1 MTNYTY
7 KFSNL
12 RVNTAEGVNSPHKP
26 CLLLAVIDL
35 AEAGGLVENEI
46 FYRPELTE
54 RFNDYFEV
62 VRREHDRPNIY
73 MPFFHLKGDGFWHPQ
88 ALDGREAVLDS
99 MDSARKHR
107 DITENIR
114 AIQLDSE
121 LHMILQNDESRQQLR
136 ATLVSSW
143 FGDRAER
150 VWSVVSQHKPDNE
163 AEAALRNNVEA
174 EATKVE
180 DSAIPARSAAFRRL
194 VLQAYDYRC
203 AATGWRII
211 MPGGSSLIEAA
222 HIVPFSET
230 YNDDPRN
237 GLALTPTFHVALDR
251 NLIAPGPDMKWRVSP
266 AFDKR
271 IPDNRPFVD
280 LAGQDVIFFGDEKFR
295 PRRDYLETRV
305 KMLLKN

>member
-1 MTNYTY
+1 MTNYID

-12 RVNTAEGVNSPHKP
+12 RVNTVGGVSPHKP

-35 AEAGGLVENEI
+35 AEAGGLTKNKI

-54 RFNDYFEV
+54 RFNDYFDV
-62 VRREHDRPNIY
+62 VRGECDQPNIY
-73 MPFFHLKGDGFWHPQ
+73 MPFFHLKSEGFWHLQ
-88 ALDGREAVLDS
+88 ALDGREAVLES
-99 MDSARKHR
+99 MKTAVSHR

-114 AIQLDSE
+114 SVRLDSE
-121 LHMILQNDESRQQLR
+121 LQMKLQDSESRQNHR
-136 ATLVSSW
+136 AALISRW
-143 FGDRAER
+143 FGDCAEK
-150 VWSVVSQHKPDNE
+150 VWTVVREHRSDNE
-163 AEAALRNNVEA
+163 AEVELRKNLEA
-174 EATKVE
+174 DVNHIQDAE
-180 DSAIPARSAAFRRL
+180 IPARSAAFRRL

-222 HIVPFSET
+222 HIVPFSKT
-230 YNDDPRN
+230 HNDDPRN

-295 PRRDYLETRV
+295 PREDYLETRV
-305 KMLLKN
+305 KMLLKG